1 MPQTHNCS
9 ICFHCSWVSMPI
21 NNKFTAIWPV
31 QYDTKERLLCYLCQ
45 IMCFQQNL
53 KTRQNNAFYGEQWKF
68 PSRQSATTTPALWA
82 TGLFFSSYWYI
93 EFPPISILN
102 MEPSVIMYII
112 TAYTHSSMNGR
123 WTPLQ
128 HRISLPLRLRHWVK
142 MINGMIALFCAPGT
156 FSPHTNF
163 IAKIFVVGRTCI
175 FVAEPNK
182 QNLLRYF
189 SKFSRHAIIW
199 RGLKN

>member
-1 MPQTHNCS
+1 MPDNVFPTKSENQAKQCFLWRTMKVSFSSISYNNTCS
-9 ICFHCSWVSMPI
+9 MG
-21 NNKFTAIWPV
+21 NGT
-31 QYDTKERLLCYLCQ
+31 
-45 IMCFQQNL
+45 
-53 KTRQNNAFYGEQWKF
+53 
-68 PSRQSATTTPALWA
+68 
-82 TGLFFSSYWYI
+82 FFSSYWYI